1 MGTFISDRY
10 AKIVHSKEWFLLRLK
25 ARCIVTAVI
34 LAGSKAT
41 SIAGVASKPLDNAI
55 RHGIGVIGRLRG
67 HYCGVKYW
75 GFQ

>member
-1 MGTFISDRY
+1 M
-10 AKIVHSKEWFLLRLK
+10 
-25 ARCIVTAVI
+25 TAVI

-41 SIAGVASKPLDNAI
+41 SIAGVASKALDNAV
-55 RHGIGVIGRLRG
+55 RHGIGVIERLRG